1 MNELNEVSLFNTIAH
16 ILSFEES
23 ERISWIANWEAP
35 ELNDDPS
42 QTPLFQTRG
51 GIGTPSRKVNGKYAS
66 WLSGVLADRL
76 AHGKYVGW
84 LSKESPII
92 RGDGFSD
99 VHHPLVVGLASEALY
114 MVCWSMGMESHDFC
128 ITDDTLTPWPT
139 TITGTLRP
147 GKFVREEVANDDR
160 LTRDEDRVEPVTD
173 VEIIA
178 RWYLNVSVIW
188 NVVQEI
194 LDSWSAPAV
203 SERAAERSVNAPPY
217 RWVHRM

>member
-1 MNELNEVSLFNTIAH
+1 MNEVFLFNVIAH

-23 ERISWIANWEAP
+23 EKVSW
-35 ELNDDPS
+35 L
-42 QTPLFQTRG
+42 TRG
-51 GIGTPSRKVNGKYAS
+51 RMFRNREVNGKYVE
-66 WLSGVLADRL
+66 WLEAVLVSRL
-76 AHGKYVGW
+76 ALGHIATTLLNGR
-84 LSKESPII
+84 LEKETPIL

-114 MVCWSMGMESHDFC
+114 MVCWSMGIASHDFC
-128 ITDDTLTPWPT
+128 ITDDTLSPWPP

-147 GKFVREEVANDDR
+147 GKFVREECDERSHVANDDR
-160 LTRDEDRVEPVTD
+160 WTCRDDDNIEPVTD

-178 RWYLNVSVIW
+178 RWYINVSVIW

-217 RWVHRM
+217 RWVHRT